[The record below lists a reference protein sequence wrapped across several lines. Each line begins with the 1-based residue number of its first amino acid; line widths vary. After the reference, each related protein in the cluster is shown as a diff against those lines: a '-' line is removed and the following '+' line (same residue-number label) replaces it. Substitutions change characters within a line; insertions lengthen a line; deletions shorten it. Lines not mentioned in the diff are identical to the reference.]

1 MYACEVWGAYTTL
14 PSKCLLSDSICGYF
28 KFEYEKLYIGFLKQC
43 VGVHRKASNIA
54 VLGELGQLPISL
66 KILRLVCKNW
76 FRIVNLPP
84 DSLLYDAYLCNMTMF
99 SEGKSTWLQT
109 ISDTIHGINLQHLW
123 DNCGN
128 RSGHFPD
135 KILKKRFK
143 TKFLDQWKNE
153 LRING
158 DQDKKLRN
166 YVRFKSEFRFEN
178 YIHIVKD
185 FTIRKNITRLRIS
198 AHNLAIEKGR
208 HKRPTKVPLEQRL
221 CENCNVLEDEFHFV
235 IGCKKFKEPRQKML
249 NSIQEIFGD
258 FHIYSEWEKFLF
270 IMNSLDYEVIR
281 NFSVFIKAAIDIRGQ
296 LL

>member
-1 MYACEVWGAYTTL
+1 MYIYGNV
-14 PSKCLLSDSICGYF
+14 
-28 KFEYEKLYIGFLKQC
+28 
-43 VGVHRKASNIA
+43 
-54 VLGELGQLPISL
+54 
-66 KILRLVCKNW
+66 
-76 FRIVNLPP
+76 
-84 DSLLYDAYLCNMTMF
+84 TMF

-109 ISDTIHGINLQHLW
+109 ISIKIHGINLQHLW

-135 KILKKRFK
+135 KIFKKRFK

-166 YVRFKSEFRFEN
+166 YVPFKSEFRFEN

-208 HKRPTKVPLEQRL
+208 RKRVKNL
-221 CENCNVLEDEFHFV
+221 
-235 IGCKKFKEPRQKML
+235 I
-249 NSIQEIFGD
+249 
-258 FHIYSEWEKFLF
+258 
-270 IMNSLDYEVIR
+270 
-281 NFSVFIKAAIDIRGQ
+281 
-296 LL
+296 